1 MNKLW
6 KWFFVIGLM
15 ASFTLCTAGVKS
27 AALWQGKIMRDY
39 HGVTLDMKQADVQAK
54 LGKPSQS
61 SEGADEYKLE
71 GEDMITVRYENGAVT
86 AIQLLLFDSKK
97 APPFNEVV
105 GDAQIEQN
113 DSGRKM
119 ARKVLDSEKFWVS
132 MSQNK
137 DATMT
142 TITIKKM

>member
-6 KWFFVIGLM
+6 RRFFVSGLLI
-15 ASFTLCTAGVKS
+15 SFALCTASVKS
-27 AALWQGKIMRDY
+27 AAVWQGKVLREY
-39 HGVTLDMKQADVQAK
+39 RGVTLDMKQADVHAK
-54 LGKPSQS
+54 LGKPSQG
-61 SEGADEYKLE
+61 SESADEYKLE
-71 GEDMITVRYENGAVT
+71 GEDMMTVRYENGAVT

-97 APPFNEVV
+97 APPFNEVI
-105 GDAQIEQN
+105 GDAKIEEN
-113 DSGRKM
+113 DSGRKL
-119 ARKVLDSEKFWVS
+119 ARKVLDAEKFWVS

>member
-6 KWFFVIGLM
+6 KCFLVIGLM
-15 ASFTLCTAGVKS
+15 VSFTLCTAGVKS
-27 AALWQGKIMRDY
+27 AVILQGKVMREY
-39 HGVTLDMKQADVQAK
+39 RGITLGMKQADVQAK

-61 SEGADEYKLE
+61 SESADEYKLE
-71 GEDMITVRYENGAVT
+71 GEDMMTVRYENGDVT
-86 AIQLLLFDSKK
+86 AIQLLLFDAKK
-97 APPFNEVV
+97 APPFNEVI
-105 GDAQIEQN
+105 GDAKIEEN
-113 DSGRKM
+113 DSGRKL
-119 ARKVLDSEKFWVS
+119 ARKVLDAEKFWVS

>member
-15 ASFTLCTAGVKS
+15 FGLTLCTAGVKS
-27 AALWQGKIMRDY
+27 AVVWQGKVMRDY
-39 HGVTLDMKQADVQAK
+39 RGIALDMKQADVQAK

-61 SEGADEYKLE
+61 SESADEYKLE
-71 GEDMITVRYENGAVT
+71 GEDMLTVRYENGVVT
-86 AIQLLLFDSKK
+86 AIQLLFFDPKK
-97 APPFNEVV
+97 VPPFNEVI
-105 GDAQIEQN
+105 GDAKIEEN
-113 DSGRKM
+113 DSGRKL
-119 ARKVLDSEKFWVS
+119 ARKVLDAEKFWVS
-132 MSQNK
+132 MSQSK

>member
-15 ASFTLCTAGVKS
+15 TSFTLCTAGVKA
-27 AALWQGKIMRDY
+27 AALWQGKVMREY
-39 HGVTLDMKQADVQAK
+39 RGVKLDMKQADVQAK
-54 LGKPSQS
+54 LGKPSQG

-71 GEDMITVRYENGAVT
+71 GEDMMTVRYENGAVT
-86 AIQLLLFDSKK
+86 AIQLLFFDQKK
-97 APPFNEVV
+97 APSFNEVI
-105 GDAQIEQN
+105 GDAKIEEN
-113 DSGRKM
+113 DSGRKL
-119 ARKVLDSEKFWVS
+119 ARKVLDAEKFWVS

>member
-1 MNKLW
+1 MNKHW
-6 KWFFVIGLM
+6 KWFFVIGLL
-15 ASFTLCTAGVKS
+15 ASFTLGSASVKS
-27 AALWQGKIMRDY
+27 AAGWQGKVMREY
-39 HGVTLDMKQADVQAK
+39 RGVVLDMKQADVQAK

-71 GEDMITVRYENGAVT
+71 GEDMLTVRYENGGVT
-86 AIQLLLFDSKK
+86 AIQLLLFDAKK
-97 APPFNEVV
+97 APPFSEVV
-105 GDAQIEQN
+105 GDAQVEQN
-113 DSGRKM
+113 DSGRKL
-119 ARKVLDSEKFWVS
+119 ARKVLTAEKFWVS

>member
-6 KWFFVIGLM
+6 KWSFVIGLIFG
-15 ASFTLCTAGVKS
+15 FTLCTAGVKS
-27 AALWQGKIMRDY
+27 AALSQGKVMREY
-39 HGVTLDMKQADVQAK
+39 RGITLDMKQADVQTK

-61 SEGADEYKLE
+61 SASADEYKLE
-71 GEDMITVRYENGAVT
+71 GEDMMTVRYENGVVT
-86 AIQLLLFDSKK
+86 AIQLLLFDAKK
-97 APPFNEVV
+97 APPFNEVI
-105 GDAQIEQN
+105 GDAQIEEN
-113 DSGRKM
+113 DSGRKL
-119 ARKVLDSEKFWVS
+119 ARKVLDTEKFWVS